1 MAEVKKIRVVVAD
14 DHTVFRAGLKLLLNA
29 VPDIE
34 VVGEASDGDDAVAK
48 TAELAPD
55 VLLLDIAMPGLMG
68 IDVIRAIKAENLPVV
83 ILVLTMYDDEGHLR
97 GALKAG
103 AMGYI
108 PKKSAESDLISAIRA
123 VYRGE
128 YFVYSSLTKA
138 LVKEVIHD
146 STTDNNIPTDSYE
159 QLSRREREV
168 LKLVAQGYTNQQVAD
183 QLFLSVK
190 TVDSYKARMMEKL
203 NLHGRAEIL
212 RYALQHS
219 LLD

>member
-1 MAEVKKIRVVVAD
+1 MKKIRVVVAD

-68 IDVIRAIKAENLPVV
+68 IDVIRTIKAENLPVV

-146 STTDNNIPTDSYE
+146 STTNNNLPTDSYE